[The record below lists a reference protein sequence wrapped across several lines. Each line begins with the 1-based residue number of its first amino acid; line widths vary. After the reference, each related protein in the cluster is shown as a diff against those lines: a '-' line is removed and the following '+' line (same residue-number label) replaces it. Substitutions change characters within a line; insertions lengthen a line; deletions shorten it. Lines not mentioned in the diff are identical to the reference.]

1 MGLQIRALYLPC
13 LNLPLITILGIFVL
27 VTGAADYTNLVFKGC
42 AQQKFQDPSGIY
54 SQNLKNL
61 MESLVSQSSQKSFS
75 TTTSGDGQNAI
86 VGLYQC
92 RGDLTTPQCYT
103 CVSKIPDMVKKL
115 CGQVIAARVQLN
127 GCYLKYEISGFK
139 QVSETELLFKVCGST
154 QATGTGFEGMRTAA
168 FDSMVNGLKNGFYT
182 GNNQTVFVLGQ
193 CEGDLSSDDCGN
205 CVKSAVESVK
215 TQCGDSVSGQVYLLK
230 CFISYSYYPN
240 GVPTIDSGSEVVGTK
255 QHTSRTVAIA
265 VGGIAAFLFLI
276 VCLMFIRS
284 LFKKRRVSKQYDG
297 WN

>member
-1 MGLQIRALYLPC
+1 
-13 LNLPLITILGIFVL
+13 
-27 VTGAADYTNLVFKGC
+27 
-42 AQQKFQDPSGIY
+42 
-54 SQNLKNL
+54 

-193 CEGDLSSDDCGN
+193 CE
-205 CVKSAVESVK
+205 
-215 TQCGDSVSGQVYLLK
+215 VSGQAYLLK

-284 LFKKRRVSKQYDG
+284 LFKKRRAGLRGGFAAGSRARSTAARGPSQR
-297 WN
+297 